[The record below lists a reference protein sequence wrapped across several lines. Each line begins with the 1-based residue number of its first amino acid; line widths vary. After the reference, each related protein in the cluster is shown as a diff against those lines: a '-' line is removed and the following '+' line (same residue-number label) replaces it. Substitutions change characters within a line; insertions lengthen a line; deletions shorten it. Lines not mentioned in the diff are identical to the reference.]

1 MNRLFCA
8 EQSLQSGLDIIGNAD
23 THKLYVVIE
32 CPPPWAFRPFESPG
46 IPETLRALQRELD
59 AEYDRFEA
67 QFLLIHS
74 EYEHLEQGRRIML
87 FHKAQGL
94 TTAYTKQVYLVED
107 LEAVP
112 PLVEQYLR
120 GEVVQA
126 QPMDDCD
133 RDFLVCTHGSRDRC
147 CARFGKPIYHAARQI
162 VAERSLP
169 NLRIWEASHIGGHR
183 FAPTAIDFP
192 EGRYYG
198 HLDAGSL
205 ADLLTRSNTRSLN
218 HCYRGSGLLPWA
230 VQVLEKHLLSSCGW
244 AWINNPMAGR
254 ILDSNA
260 DESFNV
266 VELTCRYPTGEMY
279 RYQGEVIADVSQSC
293 HLIESC
299 HGEAPVEI
307 VPYRLQ
313 NLICEALTSEA
324 IL

>member
-1 MNRLFCA
+1 MDRLFCA

-23 THKLYVVIE
+23 DHRLYIVIE
-32 CPPPWAFRPFESPG
+32 CPPPWAFRPFESRG

-59 AEYDRFEA
+59 AEYDRFET

-74 EYEHLEQGRRIML
+74 EYERLEQGRRIML
-87 FHKAQGL
+87 FYKPQGL
-94 TTAYTKQVYLVED
+94 ATAYKKQVYLVEELD
-107 LEAVP
+107 AVA
-112 PLVEQYLR
+112 PLVGQYLR

-126 QPMDDCD
+126 QHIDDCT

-162 VAERSLP
+162 VAERALP

-198 HLDAGSL
+198 YLDTESL
-205 ADLLTRSNTRSLN
+205 ADLLTRRDTSFLN

-230 VQVLEKHLLSSCGW
+230 VQILEKELFLSCGW
-244 AWINNPMAGR
+244 DWMNHSMAGR
-254 ILDSNA
+254 ILESNA

-266 VELTCRYPTGEMY
+266 VELTCRNPTGEIY
-279 RYQGEVIADVSQSC
+279 RYTGEVIADLSQSC

-299 HGEAPVEI
+299 HGEAPTEI
-307 VPYRLQ
+307 VPYRLR
-313 NLICEALTSEA
+313 NLTCERLPNP
-324 IL
+324 